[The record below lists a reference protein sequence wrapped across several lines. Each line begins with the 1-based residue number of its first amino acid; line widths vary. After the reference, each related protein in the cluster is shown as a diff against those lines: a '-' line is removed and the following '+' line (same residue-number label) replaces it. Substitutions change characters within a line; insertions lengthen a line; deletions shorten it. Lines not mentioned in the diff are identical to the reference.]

1 MTDTAR
7 PARWVVVV
15 PVKPAGEG
23 KSRLQVDGAR
33 RTDLARAIALDT
45 LTAVAASPRVLQ
57 LVVVGD
63 DPQLA
68 REAAMLPAVRI
79 VPDPRPGGLDRAV
92 AAGVE
97 AVDPRAA
104 LPRAALLGDLPALR
118 ADDLTAALDL
128 AADVDRAV
136 VADAEGT
143 GSTLV
148 TAAAGVPWA
157 SSFGDG
163 SLARHVE
170 IGCRL
175 LDLPSS
181 SPLRRDVDT
190 LGQLRAALSLG
201 VGPRTAAA
209 SAGLSA

>member
-1 MTDTAR
+1 MSDAAR

-45 LTAVAASPRVLQ
+45 LAAVAVSPRVLQ

-68 REAAMLPAVRI
+68 REAAMLPAVRF
-79 VPDPRPGGLDRAV
+79 VPDPAPGGLDRAV
-92 AAGVE
+92 AAGID
-97 AVDPRAA
+97 AVDPRGA

-118 ADDLTAALDL
+118 PENLSAALDL
-128 AADVDRAV
+128 AAGVDRGV
-136 VADAEGT
+136 VPDAEGT

-148 TAAAGVPWA
+148 TAAPGVPWA

-163 SLARHVE
+163 SLARHVAS
-170 IGCRL
+170 GCRL
-175 LDLPSS
+175 LDLPAS

-190 LGQLRAALSLG
+190 IAQLRAAVALG
-201 VGPRTAAA
+201 VGRRTEAA
-209 SAGLSA
+209 SAGLLA